1 MSLLEIDSNVNMA
14 GLHWCM
20 RPVLLAAERVYTA
33 LQAPLRITSA
43 LDGEHSPRSL
53 HYYGLAIDLGVRN
66 MTGSKRKRAV
76 EMLQKDVGCAFQ
88 VIDGTNYIHV
98 EWDPQ

>member
-1 MSLLEIDSNVNMA
+1 MRTLSIKDGVEMS

-20 RPVLLAAERVYTA
+20 RPVLLAAERVWSA
-33 LQAPLRITSA
+33 LQAELEITSA

-53 HYYGLAIDLGVRN
+53 HYYGLALDFGVKN

-76 EMLQKDVGCAFQ
+76 QMLQNELGCAFQ
-88 VIDGTNYIHV
+88 VIDGVDHIHV